1 MSDSMTPETAPTCY
15 RHPDRT
21 TGLSCTECG
30 RPICAECSIPAAVG
44 QRCPQCVASA
54 GRQRTVTARSIG
66 RPSAQTAPLTFG
78 FIGVAVAIQVLSL
91 FAPAV
96 WADLADRLA
105 LFNILAIQGEWYRMF
120 TVTLLHASITHILF
134 NMYALYLLGPGIE
147 TRVGRAR
154 YGLLFLAAAGAGSA
168 FAILLGSPSDVGV
181 GASGGVFGLFGVWAV
196 SAFNQRNTRRG
207 RAQFNA
213 ILFNLAINAA
223 IPLFIPRVSWQAHLG
238 GFVAGLAF
246 GWIFLNVRGKGS
258 ERIHIA
264 LLLAIILGAVLVI

>member
-1 MSDSMTPETAPTCY
+1 MTPETAPTCY

-21 TGLSCTECG
+21 TGLSCTECE

-54 GRQRTVTARSIG
+54 GRQQTITARSIG
-66 RPSAQTAPLTFG
+66 RPSSETAPLTFG
-78 FIGVAVAIQVLSL
+78 FIGVAVAIHVLSL

-96 WADLADRLA
+96 WADIADRLA
-105 LFNILAIQGEWYRMF
+105 LFNILALQGEWYRMF
-120 TVTLLHASITHILF
+120 SVTLLHASLTHILF

-147 TRVGRAR
+147 MRVGRVR

-168 FAILLGSPSDVGV
+168 LAILLGSPGDVGV

-196 SAFNQRNTRRG
+196 SAFQQRNTRRG

-223 IPLFIPRVSWQAHLG
+223 IPLFVPRVSWQAHLG
-238 GFVAGLAF
+238 GFLAGLAF
-246 GWIFLNVRGKGS
+246 GWIFLRVRGKGS
-258 ERIHIA
+258 ERVHVA
-264 LLLAIILGAVLVI
+264 LLLAIILGSVLVI

>member
-1 MSDSMTPETAPTCY
+1 MNPESAPTCY
-15 RHPDRT
+15 RHPDRI
-21 TGLSCTECG
+21 TGLSCTECE

-54 GRQRTVTARSIG
+54 GRQRTITARQIG
-66 RPSAQTAPLTFG
+66 RPSSQTAPLTFG
-78 FIGVAVAIQVLSL
+78 FIGIAVAIQVLSL
-91 FAPAV
+91 FAPQI
-96 WADLADRLA
+96 WADIADQLA
-105 LFNILAIQGEWYRMF
+105 LFNILAMQGEWYRMF
-120 TVTLLHASITHILF
+120 TVTLLHASLTHILF

-147 TRVGRAR
+147 MRVGRLR

-168 FAILLGSPSDVGV
+168 MAIVLGSPGDVGV

-196 SAFNQRNTRRG
+196 NAFLQRNTRQG

-238 GFVAGLAF
+238 GFLTGLAF
-246 GWIFLNVRGKGS
+246 GWVFINIRGKGS
-258 ERIHIA
+258 SRVHVA
-264 LLLAIILGAVLVI
+264 LLVAIIIGSILVI

>member
-1 MSDSMTPETAPTCY
+1 MTPETAPTCY

-44 QRCPQCVASA
+44 QRCPQCVAEA
-54 GRQRTVTARSIG
+54 GRQRTITARSIG
-66 RPSAQTAPLTFG
+66 RPNSRTAPLTFG
-78 FIGVAVAIQVLSL
+78 FIAIAVGIEALSL
-91 FAPAV
+91 FAPAL
-96 WADLADRLA
+96 WSNLADQLA
-105 LFNILAIQGEWYRMF
+105 LFNGLAIQGEWYRMF
-120 TVTLLHASITHILF
+120 TVTLVHAGLTHILF

-147 TRVGRAR
+147 MRVGRVR

-168 FAILLGSPSDVGV
+168 LAILLGSPGDVAV
-181 GASGGVFGLFGVWAV
+181 GASGAIFGLFGVWAV
-196 SAFNQRNTRRG
+196 SAFNQRNTRLG

-213 ILFNLAINAA
+213 ILLNLAINAA

-246 GWIFLNVRGKGS
+246 GWIFINVRGKGS

-264 LLLAIILGAVLVI
+264 FLLAIILGSVLVI

>member
-1 MSDSMTPETAPTCY
+1 MTNPMTPETAPTCY

-21 TGLSCTECG
+21 TGLSCTECE
-30 RPICAECSIPAAVG
+30 RPICVECSIPAAVG
-44 QRCPQCVASA
+44 QRCPQCVARA
-54 GRQRTVTARSIG
+54 GRQQTITARSIG
-66 RPSAQTAPLTFG
+66 RPSSQTAPLTFG

-120 TVTLLHASITHILF
+120 TVTLLHASLTHILF

-147 TRVGRAR
+147 MRVGRVR

-168 FAILLGSPSDVGV
+168 MAIVLGNPGDVGV
-181 GASGGVFGLFGVWAV
+181 GASGAVFGLFGVWAV
-196 SAFNQRNTRRG
+196 SAFQQRNTQRG

-238 GFVAGLAF
+238 GFLAGLAF
-246 GWIFLNVRGKGS
+246 GWIFLNIRGKGS
-258 ERIHIA
+258 ERIHVA
-264 LLLAIILGAVLVI
+264 LLLAIIVGSVLVI